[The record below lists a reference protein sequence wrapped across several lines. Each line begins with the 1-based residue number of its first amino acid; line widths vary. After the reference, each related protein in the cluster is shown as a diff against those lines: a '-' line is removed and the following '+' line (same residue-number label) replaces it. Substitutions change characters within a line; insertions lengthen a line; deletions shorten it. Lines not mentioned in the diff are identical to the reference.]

1 MSNYTKQAIMNTFL
15 RLLEEKP
22 LAKITV
28 QEIITECQISRNTF
42 YYHYGDIYALLD
54 ALIQRDVSVLRER
67 QQAGQPWD
75 KNLHRVVAYIQENRR
90 RARHVYD
97 SLNHGLLEKM
107 FYQATEE
114 LFTAYVRDSAQGLPV
129 SEEDIRAVVYFY
141 QSAFVGAVLDWVR
154 RGMKE
159 DLNAWLE
166 RIQRLM
172 GGSTRHMLE
181 NAARERGGT
190 E

>member
-1 MSNYTKQAIMNTFL
+1 MPNYTKQAIMNAFL
-15 RLLEEKP
+15 RLLEEKS

-42 YYHYGDIYALLD
+42 YYHFGDIYALLD
-54 ALIQRDVSVLRER
+54 ALIQRDVSVLKER

-75 KNLHRVVAYIQENRR
+75 KNLRRVVAYIQENRR
-90 RARHVYD
+90 RARHIYD

-114 LFTAYVRDSAQGLPV
+114 LFTAYVQDSAQGLPV
-129 SEEDIRAVVYFY
+129 SGEDIRAVVYFY
-141 QSAFVGAVLDWVR
+141 QSAFVGAVLDWMR
-154 RGMKE
+154 RGMRE
-159 DLNAWLE
+159 DLSAWLE

-172 GGSTRHMLE
+172 EGSTRHMLE
-181 NAARERGGT
+181 NAAQERSGT

>member
-1 MSNYTKQAIMNTFL
+1 MPNFTKQAIIDVFTN
-15 RLLEEKP
+15 LLDREP
-22 LAKITV
+22 LDRITV
-28 QEIITECQISRNTF
+28 QEIVTECRISRNTF
-42 YYHYGDIYALLD
+42 YYHFGDIYAVLD
-54 ALIQRDVSVLRER
+54 ALVQRDIAVLRQR

-75 KNLHRVVAYIQENRR
+75 KNLRRVVDYILENRR

-97 SLNHGLLEKM
+97 SINHDLLEKM

-114 LFTAYVRDSAQGLPV
+114 LFTAYVQDSAQGLPV
-129 SEEDIRAVVYFY
+129 SEEDVRAVVYFY
-141 QSAFVGAVLDWVR
+141 QCAFVGAVLDWMR

-172 GGSTRHMLE
+172 GGSTRRMLE
-181 NAARERGGT
+181 NAAQGKNRAE
-190 E
+190 